1 MGAPW
6 AGVPLPGGKP
16 VPSGKM
22 LMSQA
27 AISTGSIG
35 FPRFGAWAKAAL
47 EPRESARTKAVI
59 GILRINMFDLPLVV
73 DCPARGAVIVL
84 ARKSRYG
91 RDFRRLSAE
100 CYDWSAV
107 RRHVAGLVP
116 RASLQD
122 RRAAIPVP
130 WHAEP
135 GESLAVH
142 RFLERRLRPALT
154 TIGRHHD
161 LRNPAVARIGDT
173 GNLVEAG
180 LFQKHP
186 RRGMRDE
193 RFDLLQEI
201 ELVRLSAGQNRRVG
215 AGFVIT

>member
-27 AISTGSIG
+27 VISAGSIG

-47 EPRESARTKAVI
+47 EPSARAAATI
-59 GILRINMFDLPLVV
+59 ICLRINMFDLPLVV
-73 DCPARGAVIVL
+73 DRPARGAVIVL

-91 RDFRRLSAE
+91 RDFRRLAAHGHDLSA
-100 CYDWSAV
+100 
-107 RRHVAGLVP
+107 RRLRVAGLVP
-116 RASLQD
+116 GAALED

-130 WHAEP
+130 GHAEP

-142 RFLERRLRPALT
+142 RFLQRRLRPALT
-154 TIGRHHD
+154 TIGGHHD
-161 LRNPAVARIGDT
+161 LRNPAVARIGNA

-180 LFQKHP
+180 LVQHHP
-186 RRGMRDE
+186 RRRMRDE
-193 RFDLLQEI
+193 
-201 ELVRLSAGQNRRVG
+201 
-215 AGFVIT
+215 

>member
-27 AISTGSIG
+27 AISAGSIG

-73 DCPARGAVIVL
+73 DRPARGAVIVL

-91 RDFRRLSAE
+91 RDFRRLAAQGHDLSA
-100 CYDWSAV
+100 
-107 RRHVAGLVP
+107 RRLHVAGLVP
-116 RASLQD
+116 RAALQYSGTTLPAP
-122 RRAAIPVP
+122 RYAKAS
-130 WHAEP
+130 E
-135 GESLAVH
+135 GLAVH
-142 RFLERRLRPALT
+142 
-154 TIGRHHD
+154 
-161 LRNPAVARIGDT
+161 
-173 GNLVEAG
+173 
-180 LFQKHP
+180 
-186 RRGMRDE
+186 
-193 RFDLLQEI
+193 
-201 ELVRLSAGQNRRVG
+201 
-215 AGFVIT
+215 

>member
-27 AISTGSIG
+27 AISAGSIG
-35 FPRFGAWAKAAL
+35 FPRFGPWAKAGL

-59 GILRINMFDLPLVV
+59 GILRVKMFDLPLVV
-73 DCPARGAVIVL
+73 DRPARGAVIVL
-84 ARKSRYG
+84 ARKGGYE
-91 RDFRRLSAE
+91 RDLRRLAAQGHDLSA
-100 CYDWSAV
+100 
-107 RRHVAGLVP
+107 RRLHVTGLVP
-116 RASLQD
+116 CAALQD

-130 WHAEP
+130 GHAEP
-135 GESLAVH
+135 GESLTVD
-142 RFLERRLRPALT
+142 RFLQCRLRPALT

-161 LRNPAVARIGDT
+161 LRNPAVARIGDA

-180 LFQKHP
+180 LFQRQP
-186 RRGMRDE
+186 RRGM
-193 RFDLLQEI
+193 
-201 ELVRLSAGQNRRVG
+201 G
-215 AGFVIT
+215 

>member
-27 AISTGSIG
+27 VISAGSSG
-35 FPRFGAWAKAAL
+35 FPRFGAWAKTAL

-59 GILRINMFDLPLVV
+59 GILRINMFDLPLVI
-73 DCPARGAVIVL
+73 DRPARDGVVVL

-91 RDFRRLSAE
+91 RDFRRLAAQGHDLSAR
-100 CYDWSAV
+100 WL
-107 RRHVAGLVP
+107 RVAGLVP
-116 RASLQD
+116 GAALED

-130 WHAEP
+130 GHAEP

-142 RFLERRLRPALT
+142 RFLQRRLRPALT
-154 TIGRHHD
+154 TIGGHHD
-161 LRNPAVARIGDT
+161 LRNPAVARIGDA
-173 GNLVEAG
+173 GNLVEA
-180 LFQKHP
+180 
-186 RRGMRDE
+186 
-193 RFDLLQEI
+193 
-201 ELVRLSAGQNRRVG
+201 
-215 AGFVIT
+215 